1 MKEDKSPAENSG
13 FSLVEILIAMLTL
26 ALIMGGLANLFF
38 STQRLTTHHRYRV
51 VAAELGRFFLD
62 PLQMDVRQDQWGSNC
77 LSSGAGCPGNE
88 VVDGITYTPTYN
100 TSDPLGGNLLRKVRL
115 RIQWQEPSV

>member
-1 MKEDKSPAENSG
+1 MKEKNSPAENSG
-13 FSLVEILIAMLTL
+13 LSLVEILIAMLTF

-38 STQRLTTHHRYRV
+38 STQRLATHHRYRV

-88 VVDGITYTPTYN
+88 IVDGITYTPVYN
-100 TSDPLGGNLLRKVRL
+100 TSGLMGMRKVRL
-115 RIQWQEPSV
+115 TVQWTEPSL